1 MFCEICHEKIV
12 IKRDLWHLFNPNVHH
27 ICERCYTK
35 YPLYSKTQVY
45 PIQGY
50 LMTHTVMS
58 MVKYKYQG
66 NCYQSFLAPY
76 IKSFIRNK
84 DNLIF
89 LYFECM
95 DLRVY
100 ELLDSLELSNL
111 MVVTLY
117 ENMG

>member
-1 MFCEICHEKIV
+1 M
-12 IKRDLWHLFNPNVHH
+12 IKLDYN
-27 ICERCYTK
+27 
-35 YPLYSKTQVY
+35 
-45 PIQGY
+45 
-50 LMTHTVMS
+50 
-58 MVKYKYQG
+58 
-66 NCYQSFLAPY
+66 SFL
-76 IKSFIRNK
+76 INK
-84 DNLIF
+84 ENLIF